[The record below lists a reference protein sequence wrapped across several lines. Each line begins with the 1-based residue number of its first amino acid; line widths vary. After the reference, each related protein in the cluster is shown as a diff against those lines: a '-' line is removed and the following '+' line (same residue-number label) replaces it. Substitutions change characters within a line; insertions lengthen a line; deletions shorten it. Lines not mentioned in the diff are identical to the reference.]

1 MIIRGGV
8 SIDCTGIISFLTV
21 LYISSG
27 AVYGLQKNKNKKI
40 KDNQVV
46 KVSNDFIKSKKK
58 YSIIKIKNEKNFQ
71 NLNKKNLKI
80 SVARC
85 FAFVGKYLP
94 LNSKFVIGNIISS
107 ILNKKTINIKSKI
120 NVIRSYMYSDIL
132 AEIILKIVLENKLNF
147 VTYNVG
153 SDDPIN
159 IHKVSK
165 FFAKKNKLKF
175 SFYKNI
181 DNSKN
186 EDRYVPDI
194 SKFRK
199 NFNYN
204 KKLGSINAVNK
215 TLRDLTY

>member
-1 MIIRGGV
+1 
-8 SIDCTGIISFLTV
+8 
-21 LYISSG
+21 
-27 AVYGLQKNKNKKI
+27 
-40 KDNQVV
+40 
-46 KVSNDFIKSKKK
+46 
-58 YSIIKIKNEKNFQ
+58 
-71 NLNKKNLKI
+71 
-80 SVARC
+80 
-85 FAFVGKYLP
+85 
-94 LNSKFVIGNIISS
+94 
-107 ILNKKTINIKSKI
+107 
-120 NVIRSYMYSDIL
+120 MYSDIL